1 MSKKIM
7 VLFATLLMI
16 CISTTALANANTA
29 EIDGEHYVA
38 VNTIWDVD
46 FNDSTILNSAPSF
59 IFADADGKQYRHGA
73 DYLGAHSGSV
83 NSTITLDENVNAVNR
98 DNGVSVR
105 MVSANSADQ
114 VQWNNLLTSTVGT
127 EKIFVYE
134 FDFCA
139 TSFDAATTIT
149 PLYYKDS
156 PTVANRVWM
165 NALTITVNKTATFG
179 GGSISLS
186 ENTWYTF
193 KIYNDLTGRK
203 QLCYVDDQFIG
214 EASISST
221 DKIYGMHKLSMSTR
235 GAPCEVWYDN
245 IKAYELEK
253 LPSIVDATASENYI
267 DVTFSEAIDAEYFI
281 SEGKVSNFSALFGE
295 TAVIFNNCENAAQ
308 ENTVRFFSELT
319 IPTGV
324 KLTLN
329 FTYKGATIFAD
340 METSPADTDV
350 YSVYISENDGYYS
363 AECMCNNVNNEN
375 KNIIMI
381 ISLINDK
388 NQVVAVG
395 CSGET
400 ALVNGGM
407 IFASAYSDE
416 AVSAE
421 VFFLTDWTGVKPFKD
436 VIYLSK

>member
-1 MSKKIM
+1 MSKRILALIAVM
-7 VLFATLLMI
+7 LIVFLPTNVFADTI
-16 CISTTALANANTA
+16 TA
-29 EIDGEHYVA
+29 EIDSKQYVA
-38 VNTIWDVD
+38 VNTIWDID
-46 FNDSTILNSAPSF
+46 FNDSTILNSSPSF
-59 IFADADGKQYRHGA
+59 IFADANGIQYRHGA

-83 NSTITLDENVNAVNR
+83 NSTITLEENVNAVNR

-105 MVSANSADQ
+105 MEVANSTDQ

-127 EKIFVYE
+127 EKIFAYE

-139 TSFDAATTIT
+139 SDFDATTTII
-149 PLYYKDS
+149 PLYYKNS
-156 PTVANRVWM
+156 PTTENRIWT
-165 NALTITVNKTATFG
+165 NPLTITSKSATFG
-179 GGSISLS
+179 GKSVALS
-186 ENTWYTF
+186 ENTWYNFT
-193 KIYNDLTGRK
+193 IYNDLSGRK
-203 QLCYVDDQFIG
+203 QTCYIDGDLIG

-221 DKIYGMHKLSMSTR
+221 DTIYGMHKLSMSTR
-235 GAPCEVWYDN
+235 GAPSEVWYDN

-267 DVTFSEAIDAEYFI
+267 DVTFSEAIDAQYFI

-295 TAVIFNNCENAAQ
+295 AAVIFNNCENTAQ

-329 FTYKGATIFAD
+329 FIYKGATICAD

-381 ISLINDK
+381 MSLINDK